1 MTLIALPP
9 ISFTRGG
16 MNLIAEVSHSEDLK
30 IVGVLDG
37 LLELKEDI
45 IEL

>member
-1 MTLIALPP
+1 
-9 ISFTRGG
+9 
-16 MNLIAEVSHSEDLK
+16 MNLIADVSHSEDLK
-30 IVGVLDG
+30 IVGVDG